1 MEIPNDGLTDDEI
14 REIYRKYRRV
24 AVIGMSRN
32 PEKPAHYVPKFLME
46 KGFDIIPVNPVA
58 DEILGK
64 KVYKSLE
71 EVPGD
76 IDIVD
81 VFRPSHEIPRIVDE
95 AIRKNVKVIWLQEG
109 IYHPVIE
116 RAREVGVLTVWN
128 RCMMREYK
136 RLFEK

>member
-1 MEIPNDGLTDDEI
+1 MEIPNDGLSDDEI
-14 REIYRKYRRV
+14 REIYRKYRKV
-24 AVIGMSRN
+24 AIIGMSRN

-46 KGFDIIPVNPVA
+46 KGFEIIPVNPVA
-58 DEILGK
+58 DEILGR

-71 EVPGD
+71 EIPGD

-81 VFRPSHEIPRIVDE
+81 EFRPSHEVPKIVDE
-95 AIRKNVKVIWLQEG
+95 AIKKNVKVIWLQEG
-109 IYHPVIE
+109 IYQPDIE
-116 RAREVGVLTVWN
+116 KAREKGVLTVWN